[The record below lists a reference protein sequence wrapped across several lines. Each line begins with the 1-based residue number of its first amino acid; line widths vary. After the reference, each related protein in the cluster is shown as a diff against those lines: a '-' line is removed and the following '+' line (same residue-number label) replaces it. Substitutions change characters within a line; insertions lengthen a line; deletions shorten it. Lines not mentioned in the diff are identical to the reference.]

1 MVYDQAMG
9 GPGQGTIRT
18 SPSPYHRHSN
28 LTFTKIGSV
37 PTPWPSWLIVANQE
51 RANAAEVK
59 DILERLTGFI
69 RDFDSAEKRENA
81 DVEFI
86 KEKFGYPEEDVR
98 AWLKTVKYPQNCLEI
113 PTEVITTTLR

>member
-1 MVYDQAMG
+1 MG
-9 GPGQGTIRT
+9 GSRKGTIRT
-18 SPSPYHRHSN
+18 SPSPYHIHPR
-28 LTFTKIGSV
+28 LTLAKIGSV

-69 RDFDSAEKRENA
+69 RDFDSEEKREKAN
-81 DVEFI
+81 VEFI